1 MGFISRRLHGRGCWM
16 VFGDGVFIW
25 RFAVSHINIV
35 LSFARMLRTCG
46 YLNLVLLPLLS
57 SFYISSTCTIWRID
71 RQQLQSFNGLS
82 LPVLPVLPA
91 SSTSSSSPLSSLI
104 KIHIVFPF
112 LHTFQPPS
120 CNPQPLSFEP
130 ERQSIL
136 PNHSLYLSTSP
147 RERTAS
153 CRDEQAD

>member
-1 MGFISRRLHGRGCWM
+1 M
-16 VFGDGVFIW
+16 VVGDGVFIW
-25 RFAVSHINIV
+25 RFAVSHVNTA
-35 LSFARMLRTCG
+35 LSFARTVGTRG
-46 YLNLVLLPLLS
+46 YLNLFLPPLLS

-71 RQQLQSFNGLS
+71 RQQLQSFDGLS

-91 SSTSSSSPLSSLI
+91 SSTSSSSPPFPPI
-104 KIHIVFPF
+104 KINIVFPF

-120 CNPQPLSFEP
+120 CNPQPLLFEP

-136 PNHSLYLSTSP
+136 PHHSLYLSTSP
-147 RERTAS
+147 HEQTAS